1 VNDTAADLDS
11 AIGTVPDAGR
21 PTPKPYD
28 QELVTLTRRE
38 HIELKQRASS
48 YKDLHARAVARIEF
62 VERRHQAERER
73 FAQREVELRSALEV
87 AQAQIRDLRLRVFG
101 AKTEQSR
108 SVNAG
113 SQVSA
118 GPARPRGQQRG
129 RRGHGRTRAQALP
142 ARVEE
147 VTLQAQCPRCG
158 LGLSAFPG
166 TQDAEIV
173 EIEVKAYRRIVRR
186 HRYRPVCRCGC
197 LPGIVTAPPASQ
209 LIARGKLG
217 VSIWVEALLSKFL
230 YGQPSHRLLQD
241 WDDQRL
247 HVAQGTLT
255 EGLRKLL
262 PMLGPVADAGLDELR
277 RGSHWHA
284 DETRWEVFEERQG
297 KVGHRWYLWVFQSAT
312 AVCFVLDPSRSASVP
327 AAALEHVDAGI
338 LSVDR
343 YASYRKF
350 ARLNPGVKLSICWA
364 HQRRDF
370 LRAANEHPA
379 LWDWA
384 MGWVGLIG
392 ELYALHARRRQQWA
406 DGDVAFK
413 DSDAESR
420 ALVALMGQRCLDELA
435 DAALAGA
442 AHKVLRT
449 LRTYWAGL
457 ILFLEHPEIDLD
469 NNAAERA
476 LRPAVVGRKNYYGS
490 GSQWSGQLAATMMS
504 VLGTLKCWGINPRT
518 WLSAYLHAC
527 AHAGGCM
534 PVDLDRFLPWRMD
547 EARLSAMRGVACATI
562 DSS

>member
-1 VNDTAADLDS
+1 MNDTAADLDS

-87 AQAQIRDLRLRVFG
+87 AQAQIGDLRLRVFG

-108 SVNAG
+108 SVTAG

-118 GPARPRGQQRG
+118 GPARPRGQQLV

-217 VSIWVEALLSKFL
+217 VSIWVEALLSK
-230 YGQPSHRLLQD
+230 
-241 WDDQRL
+241 W
-247 HVAQGTLT
+247 
-255 EGLRKLL
+255 
-262 PMLGPVADAGLDELR
+262 
-277 RGSHWHA
+277 
-284 DETRWEVFEERQG
+284 
-297 KVGHRWYLWVFQSAT
+297 
-312 AVCFVLDPSRSASVP
+312 
-327 AAALEHVDAGI
+327 AAAFD
-338 LSVDR
+338 
-343 YASYRKF
+343 
-350 ARLNPGVKLSICWA
+350 
-364 HQRRDF
+364 
-370 LRAANEHPA
+370 
-379 LWDWA
+379 
-384 MGWVGLIG
+384 VGG
-392 ELYALHARRRQQWA
+392 
-406 DGDVAFK
+406 
-413 DSDAESR
+413 
-420 ALVALMGQRCLDELA
+420 
-435 DAALAGA
+435 
-442 AHKVLRT
+442 
-449 LRTYWAGL
+449 
-457 ILFLEHPEIDLD
+457 
-469 NNAAERA
+469 
-476 LRPAVVGRKNYYGS
+476 
-490 GSQWSGQLAATMMS
+490 
-504 VLGTLKCWGINPRT
+504 
-518 WLSAYLHAC
+518 
-527 AHAGGCM
+527 
-534 PVDLDRFLPWRMD
+534 
-547 EARLSAMRGVACATI
+547 
-562 DSS
+562 